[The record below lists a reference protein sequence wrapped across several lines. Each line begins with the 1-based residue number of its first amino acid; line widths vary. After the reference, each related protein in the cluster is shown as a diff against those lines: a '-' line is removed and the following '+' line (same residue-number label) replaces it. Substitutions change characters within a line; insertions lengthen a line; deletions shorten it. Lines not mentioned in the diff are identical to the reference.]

1 MVYVYFDFLMPFG
14 LILCVGADVSPYQLS
29 LQMLVCGLA
38 IIVLDWYQQERR
50 PRRLPRA
57 HPAHAPIPTYTRPAH
72 TLRRLWAA
80 WARTDRPMVASSTSS
95 QCEWHLWG
103 CRRGIEL
110 V

>member
-1 MVYVYFDFLMPFG
+1 MPFG

-57 HPAHAPIPTYTRPAH
+57 HPAQDPAH
-72 TLRRLWAA
+72 PDLYL
-80 WARTDRPMVASSTSS
+80 SSTHTETALGGLGTYGSANGS
-95 QCEWHLWG
+95 K
-103 CRRGIEL
+103 
-110 V
+110 